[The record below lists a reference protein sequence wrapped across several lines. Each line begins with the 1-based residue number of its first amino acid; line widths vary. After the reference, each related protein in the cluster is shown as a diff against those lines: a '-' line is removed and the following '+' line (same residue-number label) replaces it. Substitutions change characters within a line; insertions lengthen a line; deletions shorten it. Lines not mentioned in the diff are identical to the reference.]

1 MVGYSTAHTGS
12 IWICICENKK
22 QDLHV
27 RLPDF
32 DPLEFFFHLRKNN
45 KFDLSLKL
53 CISDQP
59 DLNRINLV
67 QFYQFQYL
75 IKLIGHMLIGP
86 NLNRLDDLMF
96 GKLLD
101 NIFYILATKNE
112 HQVLVDL
119 LASSK

>member
-1 MVGYSTAHTGS
+1 MR
-12 IWICICENKK
+12 IKNKTYTL
-22 QDLHV
+22 DY
-27 RLPDF
+27 
-32 DPLEFFFHLRKNN
+32 PLEFFFHLRKNN
-45 KFDLSLKL
+45 RFDLSLKL

-119 LASSK
+119 LASSKWTVLSDNCQMCT

>member
-1 MVGYSTAHTGS
+1 
-12 IWICICENKK
+12 
-22 QDLHV
+22 
-27 RLPDF
+27 
-32 DPLEFFFHLRKNN
+32 
-45 KFDLSLKL
+45 
-53 CISDQP
+53 
-59 DLNRINLV
+59 
-67 QFYQFQYL
+67 
-75 IKLIGHMLIGP
+75 MLIGP